1 MTGPRDAG
9 SNDWWIAR
17 WSGAALLVSSALVLH
32 IGTGW
37 QWKPVAFALAGTWIV
52 GSLIVYELVARRS
65 ASAAYRAGVAIAAA
79 TSFLIVWINV
89 AVGMVGEDD
98 PANLSFFMLIVMAA
112 VGAFA
117 AAFRAE
123 GMARAMLGVAGAQA
137 LVAVAI
143 ATAPSTEQPLGVL
156 MLNSL
161 FVALW
166 LISAALFHRS
176 ARLEATDPR
185 SSASSGFATDA

>member
-1 MTGPRDAG
+1 MARPMEVD
-9 SNDWWIAR
+9 SNNGWWIAR
-17 WSGAALLVSSALVLH
+17 WSAAAVLLMVPLAMQ

-37 QWKPVAFALAGTWIV
+37 QWKPVAFLLAGTLIV
-52 GSLIVYELVARRS
+52 GSLILYELAAHRS
-65 ASAAYRAGVAIAAA
+65 ASAAYRAGVAIAGA

-89 AVGMVGEDD
+89 VVGMVSEDH
-98 PANLSFFMLIVMAA
+98 PANLSFFGLILTAA
-112 VGAFA
+112 VGALA

-143 ATAPSTEQPLGVL
+143 ATAPSTEWPLGIL

-161 FVALW
+161 FAALW
-166 LISAALFHRS
+166 LISAAAFRQA
-176 ARLEATDPR
+176 ARRGTY
-185 SSASSGFATDA
+185 